1 MNRLKQTFLLLLVL
15 AAALTTPGCR
25 KDSDITQGEP
35 FPVLFVQSTLY
46 GEVTDGQGQPLSGVT
61 VTLGSTQ
68 CTTDENGIFQFPAS
82 TVDRS
87 GALLRFSAP
96 GYFDLV
102 KTVTPAANAR
112 TFVGVT
118 MSVRTLGATI
128 AAGQGGTATFGGAS
142 VQLPANGFVDAS
154 GQPYTGL
161 VQVYAT
167 FLDPQQA
174 DMQRR
179 MPGNLTAVRANGRAA
194 TLATFGMVG
203 VELEGAS
210 GQKLQL
216 APGKRAMLRIP
227 VGGDFAQS
235 APTSIPLWHFD
246 NASGRWVEEG
256 SAQRDGNAYIGEV
269 SHFSFWNVDF
279 PFEAVFL
286 KGRVVNQAGDPIPNV
301 QVRATIL
308 NGVGA
313 NFPAGAFTTSAT
325 GSDGTFSGFVP
336 KGAELKVEV
345 FSDCGQVVTTKNIGP
360 LSGDLD
366 MGDLPGV
373 QATLTLQVS
382 GLAVDCN
389 DAPLAPPSYVMLQWN
404 GFGKAVPVEADG
416 TFNATILH
424 CDATALTAQAYDL
437 NGLKKG
443 VATTFSIVPGATEL
457 QTGDL
462 KACGSEDEFLIL
474 ALGGSTYQFLEI
486 SGGVDGPVSYLFA
499 NGPDSTQVY
508 FNTNLNTVGT
518 QNPNNFYASV
528 ITPNGAYLWASCQPC
543 SSLQVTF
550 TKFGGVGDP
559 IEGNFSGEVGMG
571 GAMVPT
577 SGTFR
582 FIRDN

>member
-1 MNRLKQTFLLLLVL
+1 MFRQIPSLLVL
-15 AAALTTPGCR
+15 LLAAVLLGTGCR
-25 KDSDITQGEP
+25 KDSDLIDKNP
-35 FPVLFVQSTLY
+35 FPVIFVQSTLY
-46 GEVTDGQGQPLSGVT
+46 GEVTDGQGQPLAGVT
-61 VTLGSTQ
+61 VILGNTQ
-68 CTTDENGIFQFPAS
+68 RTTDENGTFQFPAS
-82 TVDRS
+82 NVDRS

-102 KTVTPAANAR
+102 KTVVPAANAR

-118 MSVRTLGATI
+118 MSVRTLAATL
-128 AAGQGGTATFGGAS
+128 AADLGGTATFGGAS
-142 VQLPANGFVDAS
+142 VELPANGFVDAS
-154 GQPYTGL
+154 GQPYTGT

-179 MPGNLTAVRANGRAA
+179 MPGNLTALRSDGSGA
-194 TLATFGMVG
+194 TLATFGMMG
-203 VELEGAS
+203 VELESAT

-216 APGKRAMLRIP
+216 ASGKRATLRIP
-227 VGGDFAQS
+227 LGGAYAQS
-235 APTSIPLWHFD
+235 APASIPLWHFD
-246 NASGRWVEEG
+246 ADSGRWIEEG
-256 SAQRDGNAYIGEV
+256 SAERDGNVYIGEV

-286 KGRVVNQAGDPIPNV
+286 KGRVLNQAGDPIPNV
-301 QVRATIL
+301 SVRTTIL

-313 NFPAGAFTTSAT
+313 NFPVGAYASTVT

-345 FSDCGQVVTTKNIGP
+345 FSDCGEVVTTKDVGP
-360 LSGDLD
+360 LSADLD

-373 QATLTLQVS
+373 QSILTLKVS

-389 DAPLAPPSYVMLQWN
+389 DAPLAEPSYVMLEWN
-404 GFGKAVPVEADG
+404 GISQAVPVEADG
-416 TFNATILH
+416 SFSATILH
-424 CDATALTAQAYDL
+424 CDATTLSAQPFDL

-443 VATTFSIVPGATEL
+443 AATPFNLIAGATEL

-462 KACGSEDEFLIL
+462 KACVAVDEYLTI
-474 ALGGSTYQFLEI
+474 ALGGSTYQFLDL
-486 SGGVDGPVSYLFA
+486 GGGIDGQVTYLFA

-508 FNTNLNTVGT
+508 LQTDLKTVGST
-518 QNPNNFYASV
+518 NPSYFYASV
-528 ITPNGAYLWASCQPC
+528 IDANGAYLWASCQPC

-550 TKFGGVGDP
+550 TAFGGVGEP
-559 IEGNFSGEVGMG
+559 VEGNFSGEVGMG